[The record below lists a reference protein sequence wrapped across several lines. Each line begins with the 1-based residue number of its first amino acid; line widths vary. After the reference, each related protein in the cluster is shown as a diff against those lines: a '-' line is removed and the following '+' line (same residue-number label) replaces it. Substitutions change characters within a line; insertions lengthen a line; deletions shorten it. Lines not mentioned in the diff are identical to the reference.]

1 MRIISRKK
9 YNRTVCLSHTRRR
22 MAANP
27 EAARRR
33 QLIGEGHFA
42 LVISTRSQATL
53 SPILTKSCLTPRI
66 DPFAYTDRALANR
79 ICVDGVRD
87 CPRCGRPP
95 ARRRW
100 EKALLPFGSWNLGE
114 ELVCG
119 TPDIPILTNGK
130 PVHPVMVITPV
141 VDDGCYTLGFG
152 GGYFAA
158 L

>member
-1 MRIISRKK
+1 MFYVILHMRIISRKK

-66 DPFAYTDRALANR
+66 NPLAYIDPSLANP
-79 ICVDGVRD
+79 DGIHWALMFTR
-87 CPRCGRPP
+87 PRLTPHGRHRL
-95 ARRRW
+95 A
-100 EKALLPFGSWNLGE
+100 
-114 ELVCG
+114 V
-119 TPDIPILTNGK
+119 
-130 PVHPVMVITPV
+130 
-141 VDDGCYTLGFG
+141 
-152 GGYFAA
+152 
-158 L
+158 